1 MSDELFE
8 IAFSGQISAGANP
21 EEVKARVGKMFNA
34 DDAKLAQLF
43 SGKRMVIKKNVD
55 HATASKYKTALSR
68 AGADCE
74 IKSMNESSVADPV
87 DAETSSATSKSA
99 PEASVTTEPVTA
111 TDPQSSAS
119 PVFEAVGGGEVAPPP
134 QVDPLGI
141 SGDEIE
147 DLAATIAPVGSE
159 LQSEIKEAEAPEID
173 TSGFDMAP
181 VGSELSSKEKKDDP
195 PPPDTSGI
203 SMAD

>member
-8 IAFSGQISAGANP
+8 ISFSGQISAGANP
-21 EEVKARVGKMFNA
+21 VEVKARVGKMFNA

-55 HATASKYKTALSR
+55 HATASKYKTALNR

-74 IKSMNESSVADPV
+74 ITSMNGTSISTPAATEPVAASSDPV
-87 DAETSSATSKSA
+87 AV
-99 PEASVTTEPVTA
+99 ASVTTTAPEPA
-111 TDPQSSAS
+111 AS
-119 PVFEAVGGGEVAPPP
+119 QVFEAVGGGEVAPPP
-134 QVDPLGI
+134 QIDPLGI
-141 SGDEIE
+141 SGDDIE

-159 LQSEIKEAEAPEID
+159 LQSEIKETAAPDID

-181 VGSELSSKEKKDDP
+181 VGSELSSAEKKPDP